1 MSQAIKKLINVN
13 KIYLYL
19 CVFILLSATM
29 CTAASLQTIKNIQD
43 ANNLNIVITKPFT
56 RIISL
61 YSAHTENLFSL
72 GAQDQLVGISRTDDF
87 PESILTKPK
96 FSYREDPEKFI
107 ALNPDLV
114 LVRPMVERSYPQ
126 FIDKLRRAGIT
137 VISLQPNSVGEMF
150 EYWRNLGI
158 LTGKEEEA
166 EQMIT
171 DFNRRLSR
179 VQKSLSS
186 IPMQQRPHVY
196 FESIHSKSKTFAPES
211 IGIFVLKEAGGI
223 NIGSDATQV
232 RKTNIAYYGKEQL
245 LAKGSDIDIFLAQ
258 VGRMNPVSVETIINE
273 PGYQAIKAVSQ
284 SRVYLIEEQLVS
296 RPTLRITEGIERLHK
311 LFFTPQTT
319 TATQQ

>member
-1 MSQAIKKLINVN
+1 MSQAIKNLLKDS

-19 CVFILLSATM
+19 GIFILLTTSI
-29 CTAASLQTIKNIQD
+29 CTAESLQTVKSIKD
-43 ANNLNIVITKPFT
+43 ANNLNIIIKKPFT

-61 YSAHTENLFSL
+61 YSAHTENLCSL

-150 EYWRNLGI
+150 EYWRSLGV
-158 LTGKEEEA
+158 LAGKEEEA

-171 DFNRRLSR
+171 DFNDRLSR

-186 IPMQQRPHVY
+186 IPVQERPHVY
-196 FESIHSKSKTFAPES
+196 FESIYSKFKTFAPES

-223 NIGSDATQV
+223 NIGEDATQV

-258 VGRMNPVSVETIINE
+258 VGRMNPVSMETIVNE

-296 RPTLRITEGIERLHK
+296 RPTLRITEGIEQLHK
-311 LFFTPQTT
+311 LFFTPQPTT
-319 TATQQ
+319 TTQQ